1 MSYRDNFTFTLK
13 NMRSLNK
20 IKSGDPMKN
29 HFLLILFSWMA
40 AFPAMAQSGQ
50 SIEDYLLRHQL
61 QAKALPDGLH
71 AISQYPGTGGLPK
84 DGDYVLIEYKG
95 MLLDSTVFDASE
107 PGNPFLFQV
116 GNREVIKGLD
126 SAVKTMKK
134 GGNSL
139 FLIPAALGYK
149 QYGIEG
155 SVPPESPLMYEVKLL
170 DIMDFDQYDAY
181 MRRLEEREKA
191 AFERQKKEQ
200 VEKDLELI
208 EAYITEHQLP
218 AKRTESGLSYVITK
232 PGKGAMARKG
242 NRLKISYEGYFLNGN
257 LFEASE
263 KPFEFVLGGAAV
275 IQGWEEGFQFF
286 NQGSEGW
293 LLIPSK
299 LAYGP
304 VAVGKIPANAVLAFK
319 VKVVEIR

>member
-1 MSYRDNFTFTLK
+1 
-13 NMRSLNK
+13 
-20 IKSGDPMKN
+20 MKN
-29 HFLLILFSWMA
+29 HSLLFVFGWA
-40 AFPAMAQSGQ
+40 AAAVASAQSGNP
-50 SIEDYLLRHQL
+50 IENYLLQHNIQT
-61 QAKALPDGLH
+61 KTTPEGLH
-71 AISQYPGTGGLPK
+71 YFSRYPGTGSLPK
-84 DGDYVLIEYKG
+84 DGDYVLLEYQA

-126 SAVKTMKK
+126 LGVKTMKK

-139 FLIPAALGYK
+139 LFIPSSLGYK

-155 SVPPESPLMYEVKLL
+155 SVPPDSPLMYEVKLL
-170 DIMDFDQYDAY
+170 DIMNFEQYDGY

-191 AFERQKKEQ
+191 AFERQKREQ

-208 EAYITEHQLP
+208 ESYAAARQLP
-218 AKRTESGLSYVITK
+218 VKRTESGLSYAVTK
-232 PGKGAMARKG
+232 PGKGPLAKKG
-242 NRLKISYEGYFLNGN
+242 NHLKISYEGYFLNGD

-263 KPFEFVLGGAAV
+263 KPFEFVLGGASV

-293 LLIPSK
+293 LLIPSR

-304 VAVGKIPANAVLAFK
+304 VAVGKIPANSVLAFK
-319 VKVVEIR
+319 VKVLEVR